1 VKNRHAI
8 DDGHPPEQEAFSF
21 LRVKVEVSF
30 VLCIESQE
38 RNPIAG
44 EQVSAGIRSHLHP
57 IAVVGAGVEAP
68 TRLWGWLFVFALRN
82 VRVHARRPFRL
93 GGPAVLSQR
102 RRLQLRFSYPTAAT
116 REQAGPRHRQWRA
129 TLTDDAHKLAIVQE
143 SGLDPALGA
152 ILPLVG
158 VVVGASLAGAVRY
171 LLDQRAEQSRF
182 RAAVWMLV
190 DDLGRLRDILDV
202 QAGTPGPL
210 GVPQSSLHADPALR
224 GWLRVELWSSQR
236 EVLARGLLAHED
248 VWNQI
253 RWTMMSA
260 DILFRLYDAG
270 PGGGGEAI
278 MRRQATHDEL
288 ASRVSATLTAL
299 EPFRQAG

>member
-1 VKNRHAI
+1 MGR
-8 DDGHPPEQEAFSF
+8 GPF
-21 LRVKVEVSF
+21 
-30 VLCIESQE
+30 
-38 RNPIAG
+38 
-44 EQVSAGIRSHLHP
+44 
-57 IAVVGAGVEAP
+57 
-68 TRLWGWLFVFALRN
+68 RLWGPRGLKPAPPI
-82 VRVHARRPFRL
+82 AAEIPASDCG
-93 GGPAVLSQR
+93 GGPAGGRTTS
-102 RRLQLRFSYPTAAT
+102 TDT
-116 REQAGPRHRQWRA
+116 REA

-171 LLDQRAEQSRF
+171 LLDRRAEQSRF
-182 RAAVWMLV
+182 RAAVWMLA
-190 DDLGRLRDILDV
+190 DDLGRLRDVVDIN
-202 QAGTPGPL
+202 AGTPGPL

-224 GWLRVELWSSQR
+224 GWLRVESWSSQR

-253 RWTMMSA
+253 RWTVMSA

-288 ASRVSATLTAL
+288 ATRVSATLAAL
-299 EPFRQAG
+299 EPFRQTG